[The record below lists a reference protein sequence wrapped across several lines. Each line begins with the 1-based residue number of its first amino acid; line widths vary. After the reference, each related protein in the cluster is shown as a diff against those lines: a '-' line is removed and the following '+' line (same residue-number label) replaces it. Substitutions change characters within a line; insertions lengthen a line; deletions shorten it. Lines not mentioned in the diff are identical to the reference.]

1 MQGIVVMH
9 IEETRA
15 IGYDKFW
22 KISFV
27 LYSST
32 NYGDEELWMRFFD
45 KWTQSPIGKFPYK
58 ISAGKVLRIT
68 FSDKSI
74 PDRRQYNPKTK
85 QYESHKTYMT
95 QQDVD
100 EYKHWFYDLFTED
113 LGMEI

>member
-1 MQGIVVMH
+1 MSGMH

-15 IGYDKFW
+15 IGYEKFW

-27 LYSST
+27 LFSST
-32 NYGDEELWMRFFD
+32 SHGDEELRMKFFD

-58 ISAGKVLRIT
+58 ISAGKIFRIS

-74 PDRRQYNPKTK
+74 PDRRQYNNKTK

-95 QQDVD
+95 MHDVD
-100 EYKHWFYDLFTED
+100 EYKSWFYDFCI
-113 LGMEI
+113 EIGLKI

>member
-1 MQGIVVMH
+1 MTGMH

-32 NYGDEELWMRFFD
+32 NYRDEELQMKFFD
-45 KWTQSPIGKFPYK
+45 KWTQSPVGRFPYK
-58 ISAGKVLRIT
+58 ITSGKVLRIS

-74 PDRRQYNPKTK
+74 PDRKRYNSNTQ

-95 QQDVD
+95 QEDVD
-100 EYKHWFYDLFTED
+100 EYKQWFYDLFTED
-113 LGMEI
+113 LGKQM

>member
-1 MQGIVVMH
+1 MSGMH

-15 IGYDKFW
+15 IGYEKFW

-32 NYGDEELWMRFFD
+32 NFGDEELYMKFFD
-45 KWTQSPIGKFPYK
+45 KWTKSPIGNFPYK
-58 ISAGKVLRIT
+58 ISAGKVLRIS

-74 PDRRQYNPKTK
+74 PDRRQYNHETK
-85 QYESHKTYMT
+85 QYKSYKTYMT

-100 EYKHWFYDLFTED
+100 EYKAWFYDLCVEN
-113 LGMEI
+113 LGMKI